1 MDKKTKKILE
11 LLDRQKKVN
20 ARLSSF
26 GFDSKTISQ
35 RPALIREKFAIED
48 ELKLY
53 SDEEIKQAINYEKIE
68 RLHKKHRIID
78 ELEDIE
84 EEPDNFAYYFLIG
97 YITGATHLNHFTRLA
112 IFAIAQGLKNEKKNK
127 L

>member
-1 MDKKTKKILE
+1 MDKKTRKILD
-11 LLDRQKKVN
+11 LLERKKLVN

-26 GFDSKTISQ
+26 GFDSKTVSQ

-53 SDEEIKQAINYEKIE
+53 SDEEIRQAISHENIE
-68 RLHKKHRIID
+68 RLHRRHIAI
-78 ELEDIE
+78 EEEIE
-84 EEPDNFAYYFLIG
+84 EEPDNFGYYFLMG
-97 YITGATHLNHFTRLA
+97 YIMGATHLDKFTRLA
-112 IFAIAQGLKNEKKNK
+112 IFAIAQGLKNEKKNR

>member
-11 LLDRQKKVN
+11 LLQRQKQVN

-53 SDEEIKQAINYEKIE
+53 SDEEIQQAINHEKIE
-68 RLHKKHRIID
+68 RLHKKHMVI
-78 ELEDIE
+78 EEEIE

-112 IFAIAQGLKNEKKNK
+112 IFAIAQGLKNEKKNR